1 MPTRSSVM
9 GYKFQK
15 ENICT
20 SRVCLISHVLSS
32 EHVNLL
38 KVITVHIC
46 GNHRDCLWPVGC
58 VQSSTSTLEKQ

>member
-20 SRVCLISHVLSS
+20 SRVSYFTRSVF
-32 EHVNLL
+32 EQVNLL
-38 KVITVHIC
+38 KVITVHIF

>member
-20 SRVCLISHVLSS
+20 SRVSYFTRSIFKQ
-32 EHVNLL
+32 VNLL